1 MNQYVGL
8 DVSLEET
15 KIHVLD
21 EAGGRVWRGKCAS
34 HPDEL
39 ETAICKHAPGA
50 VRIGLETGPLTT
62 WLWTE
67 LSKRRLPM
75 VCLDARAAQRA
86 LDMRANKTDAND
98 AEGLAHLV
106 RAGWYKEV
114 RVKSRDAML
123 SKAVAAARRQLLDIS
138 TNLSNQVRG
147 LMKTFGLV
155 VPKGKGRIFEA
166 NVRRLLDQEHALAA
180 VVLPL
185 LEAWCAI
192 RNRAAELDR
201 LLLRKVRDDANCRR
215 LMTAPGIGAVVAA
228 SYVAAIELPANKHA
242 RDVGA
247 WAGLTPRRFQSG
259 EMDYDGHI
267 SRRGD
272 ERLRAL
278 LYEAATVILTRV
290 RSASA
295 LRSWALALKKRLGF
309 KRAAVALARKLAVV
323 LHVMWK
329 TRSQP
334 PARCRVTA
342 GAMA

>member
-15 KIHVLD
+15 KIYVLD

-67 LSKRRLPM
+67 LSERRLPM

-123 SKAVAAARRQLLDIS
+123 SKAVAAARRQLLDRPTS
-138 TNLSNQVRG
+138 PT
-147 LMKTFGLV
+147 
-155 VPKGKGRIFEA
+155 
-166 NVRRLLDQEHALAA
+166 
-180 VVLPL
+180 
-185 LEAWCAI
+185 
-192 RNRAAELDR
+192 
-201 LLLRKVRDDANCRR
+201 
-215 LMTAPGIGAVVAA
+215 
-228 SYVAAIELPANKHA
+228 
-242 RDVGA
+242 
-247 WAGLTPRRFQSG
+247 
-259 EMDYDGHI
+259 
-267 SRRGD
+267 
-272 ERLRAL
+272 
-278 LYEAATVILTRV
+278 
-290 RSASA
+290 RSAD
-295 LRSWALALKKRLGF
+295 
-309 KRAAVALARKLAVV
+309 
-323 LHVMWK
+323 
-329 TRSQP
+329 
-334 PARCRVTA
+334 
-342 GAMA
+342 

>member
-8 DVSLEET
+8 DISLEET

-215 LMTAPGIGAVVAA
+215 HSSPEIAM
-228 SYVAAIELPANKHA
+228 
-242 RDVGA
+242 
-247 WAGLTPRRFQSG
+247 PRIPSMR
-259 EMDYDGHI
+259 Y
-267 SRRGD
+267 
-272 ERLRAL
+272 
-278 LYEAATVILTRV
+278 
-290 RSASA
+290 
-295 LRSWALALKKRLGF
+295 
-309 KRAAVALARKLAVV
+309 
-323 LHVMWK
+323 
-329 TRSQP
+329 
-334 PARCRVTA
+334 
-342 GAMA
+342 